1 MLVGNT
7 GRPWSGVQ
15 RCLNRT
21 LAAMV
26 LGQLVVGDIMLV
38 ASSHSVRRLW

>member
-7 GRPWSGVQ
+7 GRSWDAVQ
-15 RCLNRT
+15 RCLHWT

-26 LGQLVVGDIMLV
+26 LGQLVIGDIMLSRV
-38 ASSHSVRRLW
+38 VHSVPGP